1 MPEIENNAVTTTEDI
16 QPIVPKDF
24 IKKVETAPRTGLYLI
39 EPHAHWISTGFKT
52 GFVKSKKY
60 DIKPKDPVYLLG
72 HGLCYGTMLIG
83 EPQEISIEEFG
94 KLENK
99 HRINEKTREKWC
111 KDYKAW
117 CKGPLF
123 FYPVKM
129 VERFKPPTVVTLPKG
144 TQNWIDAKNIKF
156 EKLKELPMSVVIRL
170 HAHCHF
176 VQDLDLHDLV
186 NKEFLDRKM
195 SHPYL
200 DSLDRIQDFLI
211 QDWKTYNA
219 KDLMKTPHGRKIILD
234 DHRIVHAWWH
244 LLQTGKRMMSP
255 QFKDYSLTEQKKIV
269 KGLHD
274 QIADAFKSMG
284 WNYTPLKET
293 DSLSTTEGE
302 ATFEEL
308 FETLSIS
315 KIEEEALVD
324 VSKIEFKDLEGI
336 DDVYC
341 KKLDD
346 KDLVTLDKRLHAIY
360 REQSKITEPLS
371 NAHIFVW
378 SEMVHRNIRHEIDD
392 PLTEATA
399 LDVVEYPTPRGF
411 ASKDKPDENI
421 PANFQDLPVLRILSA
436 FPEQIILMDPPA
448 HIHVCGSTVNKEL
461 SQPGHD
467 IDVLVKQSFPD
478 KRLMNALTVAIRERD
493 PEVAKRIHWVFDPH
507 GPQVGYSMPIYRL
520 AYVRVPPNE
529 WGKHSPWEY
538 LSDIALGKPIRSLK
552 SGTGFDKF
560 EFFDPVPLWNNW
572 AASRIEKGIVMQ
584 KKFDGMRIQI
594 HRKGD
599 KVWFFTEDRQRDRA
613 DVFKKSAEELVKHFK
628 ADNFIIDTEMV
639 WYNCEGKDTKDKEDF
654 CQPRPREEMI
664 PWITSTKMKL
674 DDEDIVFHV
683 HDCMIY
689 DGQDMTQKGY
699 TERLAAVDK
708 IIPSGTYHFKAVPG
722 YEVHDKREF
731 DRTLA
736 KVRRIR
742 GSEGAMLKQADSIYK
757 LTGRTTDWAKIKN
770 VKEIDVMVWEVIPK
784 KEFKTGQ
791 VIPGQYM
798 YDCVISVPCGM
809 KDKIRENGFKEWKG
823 KCYYLI
829 GRSYASAV
837 KCSKGDILAVR
848 PIRIAQFEE
857 KGRIYWTWMFPTVKA
872 RNPNKTEPDGLDV
885 VKKLIAAGTAPLST
899 LAEEV
904 VQLPPCPFYEDLK
917 VCPLKPRFAR
927 TMDDLS
933 KKMYLRFPVAC
944 SLAYYW
950 KCRYVKP
957 YYYDYLVEPETEA
970 EIKED
975 EECPC
980 KKLMEM

>member
-1 MPEIENNAVTTTEDI
+1 
-16 QPIVPKDF
+16 
-24 IKKVETAPRTGLYLI
+24 
-39 EPHAHWISTGFKT
+39 
-52 GFVKSKKY
+52 
-60 DIKPKDPVYLLG
+60 
-72 HGLCYGTMLIG
+72 
-83 EPQEISIEEFG
+83 
-94 KLENK
+94 
-99 HRINEKTREKWC
+99 
-111 KDYKAW
+111 
-117 CKGPLF
+117 
-123 FYPVKM
+123 
-129 VERFKPPTVVTLPKG
+129 
-144 TQNWIDAKNIKF
+144 
-156 EKLKELPMSVVIRL
+156 
-170 HAHCHF
+170 
-176 VQDLDLHDLV
+176 
-186 NKEFLDRKM
+186 
-195 SHPYL
+195 
-200 DSLDRIQDFLI
+200 
-211 QDWKTYNA
+211 
-219 KDLMKTPHGRKIILD
+219 
-234 DHRIVHAWWH
+234 
-244 LLQTGKRMMSP
+244 
-255 QFKDYSLTEQKKIV
+255 
-269 KGLHD
+269 
-274 QIADAFKSMG
+274 
-284 WNYTPLKET
+284 
-293 DSLSTTEGE
+293 
-302 ATFEEL
+302 
-308 FETLSIS
+308 
-315 KIEEEALVD
+315 
-324 VSKIEFKDLEGI
+324 
-336 DDVYC
+336 
-341 KKLDD
+341 
-346 KDLVTLDKRLHAIY
+346 
-360 REQSKITEPLS
+360 
-371 NAHIFVW
+371 
-378 SEMVHRNIRHEIDD
+378 
-392 PLTEATA
+392 
-399 LDVVEYPTPRGF
+399 
-411 ASKDKPDENI
+411 
-421 PANFQDLPVLRILSA
+421 
-436 FPEQIILMDPPA
+436 MDPPA
-448 HIHVCGSTVNKEL
+448 HIHVCGSTVNKDL

-478 KRLMNALTVAIRERD
+478 KRLMTALTTAIRARD
-493 PEVAKRIHWVFDPH
+493 PEVANRIHWVFDPH

-599 KVWFFTEDRQRDRA
+599 KIWFFTEDRQRDRA
-613 DVFKKSAEELVKHFK
+613 DVFKKSVEELVKHFK

-639 WYNCEGKDTKDKEDF
+639 WYNCQGKDTKDKEAF

-683 HDCMIY
+683 HDCMMY

-699 TERLAAVDK
+699 TERLTAVDK

-784 KEFKTGQ
+784 KESKTGQ
-791 VIPGQYM
+791 IIPGQYM

-809 KDKIRENGFKEWKG
+809 KDKIKEDGFKEWKG

-837 KCSKGDILAVR
+837 KCGKGDILAIR
-848 PIRIAQFEE
+848 PIRVAQFEE

-872 RNPNKTEPDGLDV
+872 RNPNKSEPDGLDV
-885 VKKLIAAGTAPLST
+885 VKKLIVAGTAPLST

-904 VQLPPCPFYEDLK
+904 VQLPTCPFYEDLK
-917 VCPLKPRFAR
+917 VCPMKPRFAR

-933 KKMYLRFPVAC
+933 KRMYLKFPVAC

-957 YYYDYLVEPETEA
+957 YYYDYLVDPETDE
-970 EIKED
+970 ETQRD

-980 KKLMEM
+980 KKIGEQ